1 MIGDESE
8 GGDCDEV
15 ICAGWD
21 EPGGQWTE
29 WGWRNEVLSS
39 SYFLFGAMDLHSGW
53 LPSRQLSR
61 TSKHYV
67 LSGIVRVI
75 EKSFWLWHGTGH
87 VKWSNHFIH
96 LHSRHYY
103 HHEYHVTRGL
113 IYRPTR
119 ERSDVGG
126 LEVGWRW
133 TRVATTQR
141 PMYLSVLSGGWTERR
156 TGWLPHSQCT
166 VIM

>member
-1 MIGDESE
+1 MRAKVVTVMRWYAQDEMNQEDSE
-8 GGDCDEV
+8 
-15 ICAGWD
+15 
-21 EPGGQWTE
+21 Q
-29 WGWRNEVLSS
+29 NEVDGMK
-39 SYFLFGAMDLHSGW
+39 FFPLHISCLVRWICTVGGCH
-53 LPSRQLSR
+53 PVSFRARQNIMFCL
-61 TSKHYV
+61 V
-67 LSGIVRVI
+67 LCGLL
-75 EKSFWLWHGTGH
+75 KSLWLWHGTGH

-113 IYRPTR
+113 IYTR